1 MSLLNSGEV
10 AGHYVPEQDIWLAI
24 HVANSLIWPAENTV
38 EDSDKILFLIDV
50 FLSLICYVAI
60 FKGVAF

>member
-10 AGHYVPEQDIWLAI
+10 AGHYVPEQDIWLVI

-38 EDSDKILFLIDV
+38 DDNDKILFLIDV
-50 FLSLICYVAI
+50 FSSLICYVVVI
-60 FKGVAF
+60 KGMAL